1 MSNLFANVLLIVE
14 IKALAWSAKATRVA
28 VMPTASGLQLD
39 FWQSG
44 PRVQCSG
51 ADTQLVQHKLGS
63 ALVEL
68 CQLTLAGNLPQK
80 LVFCYQV
87 RSRLLLLFPWEMS
100 VGCIRVTEA
109 SGCISGLEIHL
120 QQLVWKWEQTL
131 TYSQDW
137 DRVTQHGLSYPW
149 RSMSCFLHLNASWW
163 KYGFVVS

>member
-1 MSNLFANVLLIVE
+1 MSNLFANVPLNVE
-14 IKALAWSAKATRVA
+14 IKALAWSTKATRVA

-51 ADTQLVQHKLGS
+51 ADAELVQHKPGS

-87 RSRLLLLFPWEMS
+87 RSRLLLLFP
-100 VGCIRVTEA
+100 
-109 SGCISGLEIHL
+109 
-120 QQLVWKWEQTL
+120 
-131 TYSQDW
+131 
-137 DRVTQHGLSYPW
+137 
-149 RSMSCFLHLNASWW
+149 
-163 KYGFVVS
+163 